1 MIRKVF
7 SQAERKFKKLKKAIS
22 KNKDDKRNVKNSGN
36 TAITGDINSFF
47 KYLHERGFR
56 PRILLDVGAHSASW
70 SRMFKKIFPDIKAI
84 LIEPLSEM
92 EEHLKKFQT
101 EFPETK
107 YYLAC
112 AGSEAGIKYLTTKT
126 SLEGATLLLN
136 KNERLLSENSQREV
150 KVITI
155 DSLLDE
161 GEFEI
166 PDFVKLD
173 VQGFEL
179 EVLKGAEKLFGKT
192 EAFILEVSFYEYMKG
207 MPVFFDIVK
216 FMYDKGY
223 EVYDFPGFLRRPYDN
238 ALGQADVCFAKK
250 NGILRSSNSWFKST

>member
-1 MIRKVF
+1 MIRRIL
-7 SQAERKFKKLKKAIS
+7 SKFKKRLKKFRKDLK
-22 KNKDDKRNVKNSGN
+22 KNKASIITNNN
-36 TAITGDINSFF
+36 TETIPITGDIYQFLY
-47 KYLHERGFR
+47 YLNKLDYK

-250 NGILRSSNSWFKST
+250 NGILRASNSWFKST